1 MFVTAFFLNFTSHQK
16 FARHSCSHCMVITHL
31 NCDAQ
36 NSYGLLFFAILKAG
50 AYLYKYLCYKDLVG
64 RLYMQYFQE

>member
-1 MFVTAFFLNFTSHQK
+1 
-16 FARHSCSHCMVITHL
+16 MVITHL

-36 NSYGLLFFAILKAG
+36 NSYGLLFLLLLFFLKAG